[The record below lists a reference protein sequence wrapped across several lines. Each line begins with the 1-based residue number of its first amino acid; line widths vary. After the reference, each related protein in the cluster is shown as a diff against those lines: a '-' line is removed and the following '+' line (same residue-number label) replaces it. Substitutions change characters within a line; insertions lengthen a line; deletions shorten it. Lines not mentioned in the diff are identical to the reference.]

1 MIDQTGKLYVVA
13 TPIGNLDDLSFRANT
28 ILKQVDWIAAED
40 TRQSKKLLDHYH
52 IQKKLISLHN
62 FNEKSR
68 ITQLIESLKAG
79 QNGALISDAGTPC
92 ISDPGA
98 HLIQALHEDKISVV
112 PIPGACALISALSVA
127 GFSTTEFLFLG
138 FLPAKSVARKQQLE
152 TIKNLPYTIVFYE
165 APHRISEMLY
175 DCKKI
180 LGEERR
186 VVVAREL
193 TKKYETLYV
202 STLKNLSEDAD
213 SAAVEIRGEFVVI
226 IEGVPKETLQDHQQN
241 DQKAN
246 KILTMLLA
254 EMSVKSAVN
263 IAAEITDCPKNKL
276 YDLAIAIQN
285 QS

>member
-52 IQKKLISLHN
+52 IRKKLISLHN

-68 ITQLIESLKAG
+68 ITQLIQSLKAG

-98 HLIQALHEDKISVV
+98 HLIQALHEDKIPVV

-127 GFSTTEFLFLG
+127 GFSATEFLFMG

-152 TIKNLPYTIVFYE
+152 TIKNLSCTIVFYE

-202 STLKNLSEDAD
+202 NTLKNLSEDAD
-213 SAAVEIRGEFVVI
+213 SVAVEKRGEFVVV
-226 IEGVPKETLQDHQQN
+226 IEGISKETQQDHQQN
-241 DQKAN
+241 DQRAN
-246 KILTMLLA
+246 KILTMLLS

-263 IAAEITDCPKNKL
+263 IASEIIDCPKNKL